1 MNGTRRFEWA
11 LVGDVF
17 DEAAVIK
24 TLHEPRAWLLL
35 SDKAENV
42 DLVTAWFEL
51 EKEREAGFDLLLVS
65 LDPNEPNLHCRS
77 TSELS
82 GGLCICLVRE
92 LCPTLP
98 PGHDPKPFD
107 EVKRVLIR
115 EVPPTFMLTCS
126 IYPARLD
133 YKAVFTTLAG
143 NVMTECWI
151 GSPPEELDPHECTDL
166 TGVASTAAADQGHL
180 QSQNQ
185 KVCVMLEGSPEP
197 LGIETVP
204 DFVWYLLE
212 ADQEEIFA
220 EHRPDGQ
227 QESTEEESP

>member
-11 LVGDVF
+11 LVEDVF
-17 DEAAVIK
+17 DEAAAIK
-24 TLHEPRAWLLL
+24 TLHGPREWLLL
-35 SDKAENV
+35 SDKAETV
-42 DLVTAWFEL
+42 DLLTAWFEL
-51 EKEREAGFDLLLVS
+51 EEEREAGFDLFLMS
-65 LDPNEPNLHCRS
+65 LTPYEPNLHCRS
-77 TSELS
+77 TSKLS
-82 GGLCICLVRE
+82 GGFCICLVRE
-92 LCPTLP
+92 LSPALP
-98 PGHDPKPFD
+98 PGRDPKPFD

-115 EVPPTFMLTCS
+115 EVPPALMLTCS

-143 NVMTECWI
+143 NVMAEGWI
-151 GSPPEELDPHECTDL
+151 RSPPEELEPHERTGL
-166 TGVASTAAADQGHL
+166 TRVASTAAAAQGHL

-212 ADQEEIFA
+212 ADQEDMPA
-220 EHRPDGQ
+220 EHQPDE
-227 QESTEEESP
+227 QESSEEESL